1 MYRGGKTMSKG
12 NTDNANSI
20 EKLLSDIDSLDGS
33 EAVRSVIKKFI
44 RTDMPMADG
53 LLIIY
58 TRGKNVDIDGTRF
71 TDSEAVWA
79 LSKAVN
85 QILNKG
91 LSFK

>member
-1 MYRGGKTMSKG
+1 MKPIYNKR
-12 NTDNANSI
+12 NTDNTNSI
-20 EKLLSDIDSLDGS
+20 EKLLSDIDGLDGS
-33 EAVRSVIKKFI
+33 EAVRNVIKKFI
-44 RTDMPMADG
+44 RTDMSMADG

-79 LSKAVN
+79 LMKAVN

>member
-1 MYRGGKTMSKG
+1 MFKK

-20 EKLLSDIDSLDGS
+20 EKLLSDIDGLDGS
-33 EAVRSVIKKFI
+33 EAVRRVIKKFI
-44 RTDMPMADG
+44 GTDMAMADG

-58 TRGKNVDIDGTRF
+58 TRGKSVDIDGTRF

-79 LSKAVN
+79 LSKATN
-85 QILNKG
+85 QILNNG